1 MKSEVIQFSTMRGR
15 NCVDDA
21 ITLRVSDASIQP
33 SSTVKSL
40 GVTLDQKLSF
50 DKHIST
56 VCKQCFCH
64 IRALRHVRD
73 SLPDDV
79 ARTVACSI
87 VGSRLDYC
95 NSLLVGTSKSNI
107 AQLQRVQ
114 NTQSFVRAVKYVVL
128 RRGKYQH
135 IKPALAELHWLPI
148 NERITFKTAT
158 LTYKIK
164 TTGHPIYLRN
174 LLPDY
179 EPVRELRSSSK
190 QLLQVHAAKT
200 VLASRGFSHSAARI
214 WNSLPFVIK
223 NSTRIYNF

>member
-1 MKSEVIQFSTMRGR
+1 MKLDVIQFSTMWGL
-15 NCVDDA
+15 NSVDDV

-40 GVTLDQKLSF
+40 EVTLDQKLSF

-73 SLPDDV
+73 TLPDDV

-107 AQLQRVQ
+107 ARLQCVT
-114 NTQSFVRAVKYVVL
+114 NTLARVVL
-128 RRGKYQH
+128 HRGKHQH

-148 NERITFKTAT
+148 NERITFKIAT

-179 EPVRELRSSSK
+179 EPVQELSSRRQDRSC
-190 QLLQVHAAKT
+190 
-200 VLASRGFSHSAARI
+200 FS
-214 WNSLPFVIK
+214 WF
-223 NSTRIYNF
+223 